1 MNKMALLALGAS
13 ALIGCGGG
21 GSKGGDMAGGN
32 PDLTTLS
39 ATTTVSG
46 FTIDID
52 LLAGTFNM
60 MPNISAA
67 DLIAAACVKSTPV
80 YALYADGTK
89 STSVMADTM
98 CNYTV
103 TVKQNVTVHMVADKA
118 GAVLAT
124 YSQDNTVVGT
134 AAVTGVPA
142 HVCTSNSYAAPAGM
156 AALLTMGTDQ
166 LVAAGIVMYG
176 TNDVFTAPFVKLTP
190 STSMTTATGFVAYG
204 MTNPAAMPPTFVA
217 QADSPIG
224 IHSFF
229 NPTNTTAQS
238 ITINSTADSGAN
250 TYAAFM
256 ADVKPGFV
264 TFAPQNP
271 N

>member
-1 MNKMALLALGAS
+1 
-13 ALIGCGGG
+13 LIGCGGG
-21 GSKGGDMAGGN
+21 GSKGNDLATGGDM
-32 PDLTTLS
+32 TTLA

-52 LLAGTFNM
+52 LLAGTYAM
-60 MPNISAA
+60 MPNISAS

-89 STSVMADTM
+89 SDTVMADTM

-103 TVKQNVTVHMVADKA
+103 TVKPNVTVHMVADHS
-118 GAVLAT
+118 GAVLTT
-124 YSQDNTVVGT
+124 YSQDETIVGT
-134 AAVTGVPA
+134 TPVPSIPA

-156 AALLTMGTDQ
+156 AALLTIGTDQ
-166 LVAAGIVMYG
+166 IAATGIVMFG
-176 TNDVFTAPFVKLTP
+176 TNDVFTPPFVKLTP

-204 MTNPAAMPPTFVA
+204 MTNPASMPPTFVQ

-224 IHSFF
+224 IHAFF
-229 NPTNTTAQS
+229 NKTNTTAQS
-238 ITINSTADSGAN
+238 ITINSAADSGPN
-250 TYAAFM
+250 TYVAFM
-256 ADVKPGFV
+256 ADVKPGFI
-264 TFAPQNP
+264 TFAPENP